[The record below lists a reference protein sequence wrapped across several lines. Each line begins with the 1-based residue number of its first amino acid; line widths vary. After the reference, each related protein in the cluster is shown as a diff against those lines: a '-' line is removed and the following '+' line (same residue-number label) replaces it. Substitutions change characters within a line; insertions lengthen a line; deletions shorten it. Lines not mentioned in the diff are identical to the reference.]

1 MSKVLTTV
9 PASRSVRRSPPF
21 RAPRMNSFTRLVGYS
36 VLLLLVFLGA
46 ALVAQGWL
54 HRETRRLR
62 ADAIE
67 AKRAQ
72 LRAALDALPRPP
84 GQWTPADRSRLG
96 AMIGATIGDRGE
108 AVGGAAPDAPLF
120 FDEKTATGDVHVA
133 FAAPAFIR
141 LTLLYQRAA
150 AGLALLAAGLLG
162 LWFVLVAFTWRR
174 PDSASRSPWAAVQT
188 EMSGLTQLA
197 KTSAA
202 QVEELGR
209 ERDVRRRAEE
219 DAQLRQRLLAQSLEG
234 KIRLGH
240 DLHDGIIQSL
250 YAVGLTIESARTLLA
265 SDPAE
270 ADRRLEKCRQ
280 GLNGTIRDV
289 RAYITGLGPENLRR
303 IGFAQAL
310 DALVAELRAD
320 RAVNFDLRIDDEATA
335 RLSQEQS
342 IDTLQITREAISNSL
357 RHGRATAVTVR
368 LQHNDGEV
376 GLLVQDNGR
385 GFDPATLAAGGHGLG
400 NMRARAQRL
409 GASVRVESR
418 PDNGTRVV
426 VTLPVAVSSPA

>member
-1 MSKVLTTV
+1 
-9 PASRSVRRSPPF
+9 
-21 RAPRMNSFTRLVGYS
+21 MNSFTRLVGYS

-46 ALVAQGWL
+46 ALAAQGWV
-54 HRETRRLR
+54 HRETQRLR
-62 ADAIE
+62 SDAVE

-72 LRAALDALPRPP
+72 LRAVLETFPRPP
-84 GQWTPADRSRLG
+84 GQWTAADRSRLG
-96 AMIGATIGDRGE
+96 AMIGATVADRGE
-108 AVGGAAPDAPLF
+108 AVGGAASDSSFF
-120 FDEKTATGDVHVA
+120 FDENTPTGDVHVV
-133 FAAPAFIR
+133 FPAPAFTR

-150 AGLALLAAGLLG
+150 AGLALLAAGLFG

-174 PDSASRSPWAAVQT
+174 PDSVSRSPWAAAAQV

-202 QVEELGR
+202 QGEELDR

-219 DAQLRQRLLAQSLEG
+219 DAQLRQRLLARSLEDR
-234 KIRLGH
+234 IRLGH

-250 YAVGLTIESARTLLA
+250 YAVGLTLESARTLLA

-270 ADRRLEKCRQ
+270 ADRRLEKCRE

-320 RAVNFDLRIDDEATA
+320 RDVNFDLRIDTEATA
-335 RLSQEQS
+335 RLSAEQS
-342 IDTLQITREAISNSL
+342 IDALQITREAISNSL

-368 LQHNDGEV
+368 VQHSDEAV
-376 GLLVQDNGR
+376 GLLIQDNGS
-385 GFDPATLAAGGHGLG
+385 GFDPATVASGGHGLG

-418 PDNGTRVV
+418 PGHGTRVV
-426 VTLPVAVSSPA
+426 VTLPVAAPSSA

>member
-1 MSKVLTTV
+1 
-9 PASRSVRRSPPF
+9 
-21 RAPRMNSFTRLVGYS
+21 MNSFTRLVGYS

-46 ALVAQGWL
+46 AVAAQGWL
-54 HRETRRLR
+54 HRETQRLH
-62 ADAIE
+62 AGAIE

-72 LRAALDALPRPP
+72 LRAVIETWPRPP
-84 GQWTPADRSRLG
+84 GQWTSADRSRIG
-96 AMIGATIGDRGE
+96 AMIGATVGNRDDVAGGDT
-108 AVGGAAPDAPLF
+108 PDSPFF
-120 FDEKTATGDVHVA
+120 FDEKTTAGDIRVT
-133 FAAPAFIR
+133 FPAPAFVR

-150 AGLALLAAGLLG
+150 AGLGIFAAGLLG
-162 LWFVLVAFTWRR
+162 LWFVLVAFAWRR
-174 PDSASRSPWAAVQT
+174 PSGDAVSRSPWAAT
-188 EMSGLTQLA
+188 RAEMSGLTQLA

-202 QVEELGR
+202 QEEELDR

-219 DAQLRQRLLAQSLEG
+219 DAQLRQHLLAQSLEG

-250 YAVGLTIESARTLLA
+250 YAVGLTLESVRTLLVT
-265 SDPAE
+265 DPAE
-270 ADRRLEKCRQ
+270 ADRRLEKCRD

-320 RAVNFDLRIDDEATA
+320 RAVAFDLRIDHEATA
-335 RLSQEQS
+335 RFSPEQS
-342 IDTLQITREAISNSL
+342 IDALQITREAISNSL

-368 LQHNDGEV
+368 VQHSDGEV
-376 GLLVQDNGR
+376 GLLVQDNGG
-385 GFDPATLAAGGHGLG
+385 GFDPAALAAGGHGLG

-409 GASVRVESR
+409 GASVRVDSR
-418 PDNGTRVV
+418 PGGGTRVV
-426 VTLPVAVSSPA
+426 VTLPVAASTA